1 MKNRDSNENIYR
13 HLEKCYALLQVHIL
27 FSFHTLL
34 YILLI
39 THCKVRKII
48 GEFQRKS
55 EKIREFRG
63 KSGNFR
69 GKYVEN
75 RGISEESI
83 PRSGRTEGRS
93 CGRFRSFSLVIR
105 SFFRSFP
112 VIFRLIPENHSFSF
126 LFIPS
131 PPQITPILCSKTYSL
146 QILLKFLAFFLAVP
160 NILLTFANGYKTIV
174 NYPARRPLSPMA
186 S

>member
-93 CGRFRSFSLVIR
+93 CGRFRSFPVVFARNPLVIR

-112 VIFRLIPENHSFSF
+112 VIFRLIPIDSGKSFLFIPFHSFSF
-126 LFIPS
+126 L
-131 PPQITPILCSKTYSL
+131 L
-146 QILLKFLAFFLAVP
+146 LLKSPRFYALKHIPCRFF
-160 NILLTFANGYKTIV
+160 
-174 NYPARRPLSPMA
+174 
-186 S
+186 